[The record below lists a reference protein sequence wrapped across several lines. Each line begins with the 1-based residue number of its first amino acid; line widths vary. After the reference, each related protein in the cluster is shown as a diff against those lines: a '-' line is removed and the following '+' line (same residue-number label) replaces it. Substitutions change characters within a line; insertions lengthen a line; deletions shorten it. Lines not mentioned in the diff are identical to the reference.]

1 MSKKVLVM
9 GGNGF
14 IGQNI
19 VRYFAEAKYEVEIY
33 DLYVKDNGFKNYT
46 GNVLTDDNLDE
57 IISKFDTIV
66 YLITSVSPKKSMEF
80 PIESYT
86 QEIPM
91 LIKVLDSCLKSKCKR
106 VLFSSSGGTVY
117 GEAIK
122 DKLEEDTTVEQPIN
136 HYAVCKLT
144 CEKILMLYNKLYGM
158 ENIILRVSNPYGIGQ
173 KPSSGVGVIT
183 TFADKIIKGEV
194 INLYGNGDVV
204 RDFIDVNKVAEAFY
218 KASEWDFDPSI
229 QPVFNVGSGYPLSI
243 NDIIKII
250 SEALE
255 INPSINYLESR
266 SFDVKRNVLD
276 MKKTNK
282 YLKMSEQENEIESI
296 KNYVKEMKNQYYNK
310 N

>member
-19 VRYFAEAKYEVEIY
+19 VRYFAESNDDVEIY
-33 DLYVKDNGFKNYT
+33 DLFAKDNGFVNHS

-57 IISKFDTIV
+57 IISKFDVIV

-117 GEAIK
+117 GEAQN
-122 DKLEEDTTVEQPIN
+122 DKLEEDTTIEQPIN
-136 HYAVCKLT
+136 HYAICKVA

-158 ENIILRVSNPYGIGQ
+158 ENVVLRISNPYGLGQ
-173 KPSSGVGVIT
+173 RPESGVGVIT
-183 TFADKIIKGEV
+183 TFADKIIKGEE
-194 INLYGNGDVV
+194 INLFGDGEIV
-204 RDFIDVNKVAEAFY
+204 RDFIDVNKVAETFY
-218 KASEWDFDPSI
+218 KASEWNFDPSI
-229 QPVFNVGSGYPLSI
+229 LPVFNVGSGYPLSI
-243 NDIIKII
+243 NEIIKII
-250 SEALE
+250 SEELGVT
-255 INPSINYLESR
+255 PKINYLENR
-266 SFDVKRNVLD
+266 KFDVKRNVLSMD
-276 MKKTNK
+276 KTNK
-282 YLKMSEQENEIESI
+282 YLGLSEKENEVENI
-296 KNYVKEMKNQYYNK
+296 KKYVKELKNKYYN

>member
-19 VRYFAEAKYEVEIY
+19 VNYFADNNDDVEIY
-33 DLYVKDNGFKNYT
+33 DLYAKDNGFKNHV
-46 GNVLTDDNLDE
+46 GNVLTDDNLEE
-57 IISKFDTIV
+57 IISEFDLIV

-91 LIKVLDSCLKSKCKR
+91 LIKVLDCCVKSKCKR

-117 GEAIK
+117 GEAVK
-122 DKLEEDTTVEQPIN
+122 DKLDEDTTVEQPIN
-136 HYAVCKLT
+136 HYAICKVA

-158 ENIILRVSNPYGIGQ
+158 ENVILRISNPYGLGQ
-173 KPSSGVGVIT
+173 NPASGVGVIT
-183 TFADKIIKGEV
+183 TFADKIIKGEE
-194 INLYGNGDVV
+194 INLYGDGEII

-218 KASEWDFDPSI
+218 KASEWKFDPSI

-243 NDIIKII
+243 NDIIRII
-250 SEALE
+250 SEELKVTP
-255 INPSINYLESR
+255 NINYLESR
-266 SFDVKRNVLD
+266 SFDVKRNVLSMD
-276 MKKTNK
+276 KTKK
-282 YLKMSEQENEIESI
+282 YLKLSEKDDEVKKI
-296 KNYVKEMKNQYYNK
+296 KKYVKEMKKMYYDK
-310 N
+310 